1 MGMGTSFGIS
11 NKIDDNFITEIRVI
25 SKIDSDKKNSS
36 LSLNVSYRYKNVV
49 KEYSFGLKPIGM
61 ATVAATTALV
71 LINNRFKL
79 PIIPQLIKSSPR
91 VSPTLVKTNLE

>member
-1 MGMGTSFGIS
+1 
-11 NKIDDNFITEIRVI
+11 
-25 SKIDSDKKNSS
+25 
-36 LSLNVSYRYKNVV
+36 
-49 KEYSFGLKPIGM
+49 M